1 MHAGSSA
8 VNKAYE
14 FGPFRLDPL
23 KRVLLCSGEPVA
35 LTPKVFETLLVLV
48 QNCGRT
54 LSRDELMGL
63 VWPDS
68 FVEEGN
74 LTQNISVLRKSLRDG
89 RYIVT
94 VPGRGYQ
101 FVEAVRE
108 VEEGPKPSEKEIP
121 VRLEPPRVQRE
132 SPRRPLWAAGTLV
145 LVVLAALAFLL
156 YRPREG
162 VSPEPGR
169 TPGASVS
176 PAKPARRSIAVLGF
190 RNLSGRRKDQWLSTA
205 FAEMLNTELAAGNQ
219 LRLISG
225 EDVARAR
232 HETPLPDVASLSKT
246 SLQQLQTQLGSDLV
260 VLGSYTTLREGG
272 GERLRF
278 DLRLQDANSGETL
291 AAESVTGTQDQLF
304 QLVTKVGAELRQD
317 LGVAGLSTTESA
329 QVGARVASN
338 TEATRLYAEGL
349 DKLRSFDALG
359 ARDLLEKAVA
369 ADPRNALFH
378 SSLAQSWSKLGY
390 DLNAQAEARKAFE
403 LSSHASRADQLL
415 VEGYYRELTRNFPAA
430 IEIYRTLWNFFP
442 DDLQYGLLLAAVQT
456 KAGMGKDAL
465 DSVARMRRLGAPEDQ
480 DPRIDLA
487 EAEAAESVSDFKRT
501 VQASSAAAGKAE
513 RQGSRLLLAEA
524 LHQQG
529 YAYQR
534 QGRPADAIAAYQKAH
549 SLWAAAGNNYGVAT
563 ALHMIA
569 LAEYYRGNFDA
580 SQRAFEDALAVFRRI
595 GAQEGI
601 ASCSHNYAMLLHDQG
616 KLEEARKYL
625 ETALRIQRGQNN
637 GRGVAADLD
646 DLGNVLLGMGELAAA
661 ADLKREAVV
670 QFHGLGNGM
679 GEAIARGNLGDVL
692 LAQGKLDAANQEF
705 EKALALKQKI
715 GFKQGLIACWMDLAS
730 VLLARDQT
738 NEARKM
744 VLRALALSQQLGN
757 EFASALSR
765 LQLAQISLE
774 QGKAAE
780 AETLARSAA
789 AVFDK
794 HKVSDSGAMAYA
806 ALSRA
811 LLQQGKAKE
820 AETASSRASKLS
832 QEGGDLAGRF
842 EALLA
847 AAAVDARTGQTAE
860 AERQLQAVY
869 FEARRRG
876 YTGYELQARL
886 RLGELA
892 VQAGHSAGHTQLLAV
907 QREAEAEGFLL
918 MARQA
923 GSALQKRSSPM

>member
-1 MHAGSSA
+1 MQLGSSA

-74 LTQNISVLRKSLRDG
+74 LTQNISVLRKALGDG

-101 FVEAVRE
+101 FAETVHE
-108 VEEGPKPSEKEIP
+108 VEEEPRPSQTEVPKSETSP
-121 VRLEPPRVQRE
+121 VQRG
-132 SPRRPLWAAGTLV
+132 SARRPLWAGGALL
-145 LVVLAALAFLL
+145 LVVLAALAVFL
-156 YRPREG
+156 YRPRERA
-162 VSPEPGR
+162 SHEPGR
-169 TPGASVS
+169 TPGVRVNT
-176 PAKPARRSIAVLGF
+176 AKPSRRSVAVLGF
-190 RNLSGRRKDQWLSTA
+190 RNLSGRREDQWLSTA

-225 EDVARAR
+225 EDVARAS
-232 HETPLPDVASLSKT
+232 HETPLPDVASLSKG
-246 SLQQLQTQLGSDLV
+246 SLQQLRNQLGSDLV

-272 GERLRF
+272 AERIRF
-278 DLRLQDANSGETL
+278 DLRLQDTNSGETL
-291 AAESVTGTQDQLF
+291 AAESVTGTRDQLF
-304 QLVTKVGAELRQD
+304 QLVTKVGAELRQS

-329 QVGARVASN
+329 QVGAKVASN
-338 TEATRLYAEGL
+338 TEGTRLYAEGL

-369 ADPRNALFH
+369 AEPQNALFH
-378 SSLAQSWSKLGY
+378 TSLAQSWSRLGY

-403 LSSHASRADQLL
+403 LSGHASRADQLA
-415 VEGYYRELTRNFPAA
+415 VEAYYRELTRNFAAA

-442 DDLQYGLLLAAVQT
+442 DDLQYGLHLAAVQT
-456 KAGMGKDAL
+456 EAGMGRDAL

-501 VQASSAAAGKAE
+501 VQASSAAAAKAE

-524 LHQQG
+524 LRQQG
-529 YAYQR
+529 YAYER
-534 QGRPADAIAAYQKAH
+534 QGRPADAIAAYERAH
-549 SLWAAAGNNYGVAT
+549 RLWAAAGDNYGVAT

-625 ETALRIQRGQNN
+625 EAALRIQRGQNN
-637 GRGVAADLD
+637 ERGVAADLD
-646 DLGNVLLGMGELAAA
+646 DLGNALLGMGDLAAA
-661 ADLKREAVV
+661 ADLKREAVLL
-670 QFHGLGNGM
+670 FHGLGNGM
-679 GEAIARGNLGDVL
+679 GEAIARGNLGNVL

-705 EKALALKQKI
+705 EKALALKQQI

-730 VLLARDQT
+730 VLLARDRT
-738 NEARKM
+738 GEARAM
-744 VLRALALSQQLGN
+744 ALRALTLSQQLGN
-757 EFASALSR
+757 EFDSALSR

-774 QGKAAE
+774 QGRAAE
-780 AETLARSAA
+780 AESLARSAA

-794 HKVSDSGAMAYA
+794 RKVADSGAMAYA

-811 LLQQGKAKE
+811 LLEQKQTKE
-820 AETASSRASKLS
+820 AQMASSRALALS
-832 QEGGDLAGRF
+832 QQGGDREGRF

-847 AAAVDARTGQTAE
+847 AAAVNARAGQTAA

-869 FEARRRG
+869 LESRRRG
-876 YTGYELQARL
+876 YVGYELQSRL
-886 RLGELA
+886 RLGELEA
-892 VQAGHSAGHTQLLAV
+892 KAGHTGGRNQLLAV